1 MREIKF
7 RAWDGKRYTTD
18 FFITSEGTVFK
29 PHYDRAAEIVSG
41 FTIEQFT
48 GLHDKNGKEIYQN
61 DICKIKF
68 DVNKVD
74 DHIYNSLTKKE
85 IETGERVFLVE
96 SPMFNNQPEL
106 NADVID
112 IIGNIHEHPELLND

>member
-7 RAWDGKRYTTD
+7 RAWVEEPGTD
-18 FFITSEGTVFK
+18 IRWFYYFKIGETV
-29 PHYDRAAEIVSG
+29 PPSLSVVAW
-41 FTIEQFT
+41 EQFT

-112 IIGNIHEHPELLND
+112 IIGNIHENPELLND

>member
-1 MREIKF
+1 MRKIAF
-7 RAWDGKRYTTD
+7 RAWDSEEKN
-18 FFITSEGTVFK
+18 FIYFDALEGILSECDETYRRRCVGQF
-29 PHYDRAAEIVSG
+29 
-41 FTIEQFT
+41 EQFT

-112 IIGNIHEHPELLND
+112 IIGNIHENPELLND

>member
-7 RAWDGKRYTTD
+7 RAWDGNRYISHD
-18 FFITSEGTVFK
+18 SLCCPSYSLG
-29 PHYDRAAEIVSG
+29 EILYGSG
-41 FTIEQFT
+41 FIVEQFT

-112 IIGNIHEHPELLND
+112 IIGNIHENPELLND